1 MHRWLDSL
9 ADPRQQG
16 KVVYPLRLL
25 VLAVLLQRL
34 SGSPSGRRLEDDK
47 RGRPLLLD
55 NLNSIAGTR
64 MEHIPHSDTIK
75 HLMEGLRPCE
85 LEGVLVRMASRL
97 IRSRVLDC
105 MRVRGVKRLEGCFLV
120 AVDGVTVHT
129 SRRRLDHSIHRT
141 SRDGEREYMVA
152 KLQASLVCDGR
163 IRIPLMVESIE
174 NEAEYDKQD
183 CELKAAGRLLE
194 RLKAAFPRTRF
205 VILLDGLY
213 LCERVLDICRRS
225 KWHYSIT
232 INEGASA
239 FLDKAERALEA
250 DGRRVFR
257 GDDPRTGLSREVSY
271 ANGLKHSFG
280 DTEFTLNAI
289 RMKTQGCK
297 LLYAVSA
304 HVHKDEAEALLDAV
318 SRRRWQIEEQFK
330 VGKRHGL
337 ELEHAFGNTGN
348 AAHNFY
354 LVAQLAQTC
363 LELMLHSGLFRRL
376 QMMQNRD
383 RITRVIDAPMLEWYR
398 SIAVVMDRLRVS
410 LMTRPLSDI
419 DMTGWRLGFSSA

>member
-34 SGSPSGRRLEDDK
+34 SGSPSGRRLE
-47 RGRPLLLD
+47 
-55 NLNSIAGTR
+55 
-64 MEHIPHSDTIK
+64 
-75 HLMEGLRPCE
+75 
-85 LEGVLVRMASRL
+85 
-97 IRSRVLDC
+97 
-105 MRVRGVKRLEGCFLV
+105 
-120 AVDGVTVHT
+120 
-129 SRRRLDHSIHRT
+129 
-141 SRDGEREYMVA
+141 
-152 KLQASLVCDGR
+152 
-163 IRIPLMVESIE
+163 
-174 NEAEYDKQD
+174 
-183 CELKAAGRLLE
+183 
-194 RLKAAFPRTRF
+194 
-205 VILLDGLY
+205 
-213 LCERVLDICRRS
+213 
-225 KWHYSIT
+225 
-232 INEGASA
+232 
-239 FLDKAERALEA
+239 A

-257 GDDPRTGLSREVSY
+257 DDDPRTGLSREVSY
-271 ANGLKHSFG
+271 VNGLKHGFG

-304 HVHKDEAEALLDAV
+304 HVHRGEAAALLDAV

-330 VGKRHGL
+330 VEKRHGL

-354 LVAQLAQTC
+354 LVAQTC

-383 RITRVIDAPMLEWYR
+383 RITRVINASMLEWHR